1 MKPPHSN
8 RPGGSSRPPSDRGPV
23 RGAGGPS
30 KRPQGQGPHGQ
41 GPRGQGPQGQGSQ
54 GQGSR
59 GQAAPQGQGSP
70 ATRQEGHRG
79 AGATGEPRQSGGFP
93 GRHAEHKSAS
103 GGSRSDGPR
112 AAATHA
118 SGPGHAKRGSG
129 QTGGDRTGPRFGQ
142 SSGARSDFVARVRTA
157 PRTDP
162 DTAPDALPDAAG
174 SAGHD
179 GDHQAPRPANG
190 GKFHRPDRE
199 RQTQRS
205 AAPRPQYH
213 DADRHGPD
221 APKGALWLY
230 GHHAIVAALANP
242 SRRLRRLLLTAE
254 AESALSKLLPQ
265 PWPLAAERVDRPRL
279 DQLLGRDIV
288 HQGSAL
294 LADPLAP
301 PSLQSVLERPGP
313 IIVLDQVSDPRNV
326 GAIMRS
332 AAAFGAAAV
341 IAQDRNAPEEN
352 GALAKAASGALET
365 MPLLRAVNIARTLI
379 ALKAANIWCVG
390 LDAGG
395 STLSAAAIG
404 DRRVALVLGAEG
416 DGLRR
421 LTRETCDEVAGLTI
435 KGGVDSLNVSAA
447 AAVAMYEITRK
458 P

>member
-1 MKPPHSN
+1 MTTPDATEPSTRERDTQPP
-8 RPGGSSRPPSDRGPV
+8 RPG
-23 RGAGGPS
+23 
-30 KRPQGQGPHGQ
+30 
-41 GPRGQGPQGQGSQ
+41 
-54 GQGSR
+54 
-59 GQAAPQGQGSP
+59 
-70 ATRQEGHRG
+70 
-79 AGATGEPRQSGGFP
+79 
-93 GRHAEHKSAS
+93 
-103 GGSRSDGPR
+103 
-112 AAATHA
+112 
-118 SGPGHAKRGSG
+118 
-129 QTGGDRTGPRFGQ
+129 
-142 SSGARSDFVARVRTA
+142 
-157 PRTDP
+157 
-162 DTAPDALPDAAG
+162 
-174 SAGHD
+174 
-179 GDHQAPRPANG
+179 NG
-190 GKFHRPDRE
+190 GKFQRPDRE
-199 RQTQRS
+199 RQSQRS

-242 SRRLRRLLLTAE
+242 SRRLRRLLLTEEAE
-254 AESALSKLLPQ
+254 AALSKLLPQ

-395 STLSAAAIG
+395 SALSAAAIG